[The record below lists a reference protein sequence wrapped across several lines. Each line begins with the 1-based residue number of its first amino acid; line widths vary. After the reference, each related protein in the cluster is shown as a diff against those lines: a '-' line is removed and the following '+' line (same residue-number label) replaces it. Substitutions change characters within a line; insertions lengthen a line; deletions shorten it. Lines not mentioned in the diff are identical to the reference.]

1 MNNKRFIAIPLCAA
15 VLLGA
20 LTGCAT
26 GQTTQTAEDSVTQTT
41 SAETLTLTEYP
52 TAAALLAETTEA
64 PNLTDSVEIQL
75 FGSTATISGTGA
87 DFTDGVLT
95 IHDGGGYVL
104 SGSLTGRVVVNA
116 PDADVTLVLN
126 HAEIC
131 CSDNC
136 PLDLESANSAVIYLP
151 DGTENT
157 LTDGAAYK
165 TGEEEPDA
173 CLFSK
178 TDLIIAGSGSLTVQ
192 ANYKNG
198 ITGKDTLKIESAT
211 VTVTAANH
219 GINGKDCLVIQN
231 GTITVTSAGDG
242 LRSTN
247 TADSTLGCVVLYAS
261 DVTLNSGEDGVQAET
276 ALFAWNVT
284 ANVTSGG
291 GSAVAPTDTVS
302 AKGLKGGAL
311 VELLGG
317 SYTLNCSDDAVHSN
331 GNVTIT
337 DGSYTIQTGDDG
349 IHSDETLTLAP
360 DTMEISQ
367 CYEGL
372 EGKVISITDGNISIV
387 SDDDGINATDG
398 TTSMP
403 GGFGGNSDC
412 KLEISGGI
420 ITIDASGDGLD
431 SNGEI
436 LVSGGQVYV
445 SGPVSDGDSALDY
458 DGTAV
463 ITGGTVIAAGFS
475 GMAQNFGTDSTQG
488 SILLTIEERSTE
500 AISVSDASGKTLAA
514 YTPAKAYTC
523 VVISCPDLELN
534 GTYTVCAGGESTE
547 VTLTDSLIYGSGGMM
562 GGGFGSMSG
571 EPGKRPN
578 DEGMGTPPEGDN
590 ENGGT
595 PPELP
600 EGAQQGERPERG
612 QQPHMQPGGS
622 DSQKETASSAAT

>member
-15 VLLGA
+15 VLLGTVA
-20 LTGCAT
+20 GCST
-26 GQTTQTAEDSVTQTT
+26 GQTAQTAEDTVIQTT

-75 FGSTATISGTGA
+75 SGSTATISGSGA
-87 DFTDGVLT
+87 EFADGVLT
-95 IHDGGGYVL
+95 IQDGGVYVL
-104 SGSLTGRVVVNA
+104 SGSLNGRVVVNA

-126 HAEIC
+126 NAEIC

-136 PLDLESANSAVIYLP
+136 PLYLESADSAVIYLP

-157 LTDGAAYK
+157 LTDGTAYQ

-211 VTVTAANH
+211 VMVTAANH

-247 TADSTLGCVVLYAS
+247 TTDSALGCVVLYAS
-261 DVTLNSGEDGVQAET
+261 DVTLTSGEDGVQAET
-276 ALFAWNVT
+276 ALFAWNVN

-302 AKGLKGGAL
+302 TKGLKGGAL

-337 DGSYTIQTGDDG
+337 DGGYTIQTGDDG
-349 IHSDETLTLAP
+349 VHSDETLTLAP

-367 CYEGL
+367 CNEGL

-398 TTSMP
+398 TGSMP
-403 GGFGGNSDC
+403 GGFGGSSDC

-420 ITIDASGDGLD
+420 ITIDVSGDGLD
-431 SNGEI
+431 SNGDI

-445 SGPVSDGDSALDY
+445 SGPTSDGDSALDY

-523 VVISCPDLELN
+523 VVISCPDLELD
-534 GTYTVCAGGESTE
+534 GTYTVYAGGESTE

-562 GGGFGSMSG
+562 GGGFGPTNG
-571 EPGKRPN
+571 EPGQRPN

-590 ENGGT
+590 QNGGT

-612 QQPHMQPGGS
+612 QQPYMQPGGS
-622 DSQKETASSAAT
+622 DSQKETASSTAA